1 MTDPSSYDTKR
12 YPLCSPYS
20 GEIGPPF
27 TRVFKPAFL
36 SAISA
41 SSDKYANYGAH
52 LRGMDPGGILPPTPA
67 QLATNPNHINAA
79 NPHPP
84 AAAAA
89 SAVAF
94 KNREAAIISQI
105 RKHVLPVG
113 LQLDLSLIHI

>member
-67 QLATNPNHINAA
+67 QLATNPNQSCMAFSGQTVVERYSSRWF
-79 NPHPP
+79 
-84 AAAAA
+84 
-89 SAVAF
+89 SACVSNF
-94 KNREAAIISQI
+94 NRNWRISA
-105 RKHVLPVG
+105 
-113 LQLDLSLIHI
+113 